1 MISSGPSCNAST
13 LPLRGAKGQR
23 PTVCVGPTDPG
34 RLQQVAHGRATRR
47 RGSHRSGGAGT
58 VHRSAA
64 PSNRRVGPVPPPDVA
79 DAGHPAGGGPS
90 GGVPRGGRAPH

>member
-47 RGSHRSGGAGT
+47 RVSHRSGGAGT

-64 PSNRRVGPVPPPDVA
+64 PSNP
-79 DAGHPAGGGPS
+79 PS
-90 GGVPRGGRAPH
+90 GSSATARRR